1 MNMRSSLKIEGKRA
15 FFSRVGLDLLTD
27 LRESETDQGEERS
40 GKGMKRGLGKKK
52 LKGKAESQMRRRH
65 EIGIWR

>member
-27 LRESETDQGEERS
+27 LRESETGLEGRSEAER
-40 GKGMKRGLGKKK
+40 
-52 LKGKAESQMRRRH
+52 E
-65 EIGIWR
+65 